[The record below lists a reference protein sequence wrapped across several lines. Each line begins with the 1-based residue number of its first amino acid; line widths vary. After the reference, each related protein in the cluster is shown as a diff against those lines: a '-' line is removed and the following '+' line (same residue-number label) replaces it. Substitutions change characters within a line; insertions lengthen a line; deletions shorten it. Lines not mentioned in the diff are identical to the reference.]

1 MGTIRKTRKL
11 LPEYPFSVSK
21 CVAKKSCQTT
31 SSQKGGTHI
40 KCSPPEPKIPTPQG
54 APSRTKGAPSMYPE
68 KMQKARNCTVCNK
81 LEKKRTQALVQRLQR
96 SNVPCALCPVP
107 CALCPVPCA
116 LCPVPCALCP
126 VSNFF
131 TLTTP

>member
-40 KCSPPEPKIPTPQG
+40 KCSPPEPKLPTPQG
-54 APSRTKGAPSMYPE
+54 APSRAKGAPLMCPE

-81 LEKKRTQALVQRLQR
+81 LEKKRTQAMFSCRDC
-96 SNVPCALCPVP
+96 NVAMWPVP
-107 CALCPVPCA
+107 CAL
-116 LCPVPCALCP
+116 
-126 VSNFF
+126 FRIF
-131 TLTTP
+131 TH